1 MKKALIL
8 YFGKKFYKN
17 WLKKKRA
24 EKSRRKNKLVN
35 S

>member
-17 WLKKKRA
+17 WLKRKRA
-24 EKSRRKNKLVN
+24 KQSNKAMR
-35 S
+35 

>member
-8 YFGKKFYKN
+8 YFGKKFYKD

-24 EKSRRKNKLVN
+24 EQSNRVKK
-35 S
+35 

>member
-8 YFGKKFYKN
+8 YFGEKFYKN

-24 EKSRRKNKLVN
+24 EQSNKTKK
-35 S
+35 